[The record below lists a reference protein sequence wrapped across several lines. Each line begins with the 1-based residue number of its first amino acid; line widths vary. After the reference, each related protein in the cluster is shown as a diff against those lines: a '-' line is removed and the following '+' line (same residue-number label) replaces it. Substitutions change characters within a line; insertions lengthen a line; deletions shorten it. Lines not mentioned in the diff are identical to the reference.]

1 MDVEGWLSDR
11 DGYWHKRFHRDEQSW
26 ALHPKVF
33 IDLGRPMPDGSPA
46 LLKSRQHLRR
56 VDAEQLW
63 KDLRHQGWKQVSP
76 VWGKGIEP

>member
-11 DGYWHKRFHRDEQSW
+11 DGYWYKRFHRDEQSW

-46 LLKSRQHLRR
+46 LLKSRQH
-56 VDAEQLW
+56 
-63 KDLRHQGWKQVSP
+63 
-76 VWGKGIEP
+76 